1 MKTEITPQMAS
12 MITIG
17 STVNGNIVG
26 TDVTALSKMN
36 KGIIGAGGFAREV
49 YYSLLPEEREITSFF
64 VHDEWWDSNM
74 KNIFPLS
81 KFDPSNYEVVVAVAN
96 PRDREMIIKSLPSET
111 KYFTHIHS
119 SVQIQG
125 SDVKIGEGSIIC
137 AGTIITTNI
146 NIGKHAHLNLITTI
160 GHDCIIG
167 DYFTTAPGVQ
177 ISGNENIGD
186 RVYFG
191 TRSCIKQKLSVCD
204 DVTIGMNSGVVKNIT
219 ESGIYVGTPAIKIK

>member
-1 MKTEITPQMAS
+1 
-12 MITIG
+12 
-17 STVNGNIVG
+17 
-26 TDVTALSKMN
+26 MN

-64 VHDEWWDSNM
+64 VHDEWWDSDM
-74 KNIFPLS
+74 KNTFPLS

-111 KYFTHIHS
+111 RYFTHIHS
-119 SVQIQG
+119 SVQIQDP
-125 SDVKIGEGSIIC
+125 DVKIGEGSIIC
-137 AGTIITTNI
+137 AGTILTTNI
-146 NIGKHAHLNLITTI
+146 IIGNHAHLNLITTI

-191 TRSCIKQKLSVCD
+191 TRSCIKQKLSVCN

-219 ESGIYVGTPAIKIK
+219 ESGIYVGTPAKKIK